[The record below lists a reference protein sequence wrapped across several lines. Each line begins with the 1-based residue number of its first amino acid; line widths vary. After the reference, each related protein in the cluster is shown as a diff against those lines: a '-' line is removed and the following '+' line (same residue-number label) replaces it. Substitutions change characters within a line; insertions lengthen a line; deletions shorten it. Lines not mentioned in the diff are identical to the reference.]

1 VIEKLTRTGNTIK
14 YEVTVDD
21 PQVLQKPWVWNPRL
35 IRLNT
40 DPKAAF
46 WEDPPCKDE
55 DLEHIV
61 TKERG

>member
-1 VIEKLTRTGNTIK
+1 MIN
-14 YEVTVDD
+14 
-21 PQVLQKPWVWNPRL
+21 
-35 IRLNT
+35 LNT

-55 DLEHIV
+55 DLQHIV

>member
-1 VIEKLTRTGNTIK
+1 VIVE
-14 YEVTVDD
+14 D
-21 PQVLQKPWVWNPRL
+21 PQVLQKPWVWTPRM

>member
-1 VIEKLTRTGNTIK
+1 M
-14 YEVTVDD
+14 
-21 PQVLQKPWVWNPRL
+21 

-46 WEDPPCKDE
+46 WEDPPCDDQ